1 MEEREKSCPSAQQ
14 VLADG
19 PDSGLWCVCVCFRRD
34 EMLEK
39 KKKGSATA
47 STFIQDTSLQL
58 MLFLHTLISSQNRIF
73 LLTKHYFDLDLLS
86 NTM

>member
-39 KKKGSATA
+39 KKERKRHSLHLHPRHLITA
-47 STFIQDTSLQL
+47 DAVST
-58 MLFLHTLISSQNRIF
+58 HTNF
-73 LLTKHYFDLDLLS
+73 FTK
-86 NTM
+86 